1 MVDCELPLVAQLLLL
16 ESSADHINKSLFS
29 CNGSELY
36 GGSVACVVFALF

>member
-1 MVDCELPLVAQLLLL
+1 MVVCELPLVAQLLLL

-29 CNGSELY
+29 YNGSELY